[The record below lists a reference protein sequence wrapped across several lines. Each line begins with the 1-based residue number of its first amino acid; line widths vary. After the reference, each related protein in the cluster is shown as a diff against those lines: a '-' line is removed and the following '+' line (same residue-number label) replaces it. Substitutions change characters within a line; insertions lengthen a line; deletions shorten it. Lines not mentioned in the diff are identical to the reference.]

1 MRGGIRRGKGD
12 ASSRNFVAV
21 EIFRN
26 CFELD
31 ERSNSSSIDI
41 SVLNKTGMNQPVVKG
56 QRTREKGDASSK
68 RGKLYRVTWNFP
80 NWFEL
85 EEHLNSILEF
95 GIILK
100 RTNWLQCEGIRGES

>member
-1 MRGGIRRGKGD
+1 M
-12 ASSRNFVAV
+12 
-21 EIFRN
+21 
-26 CFELD
+26 
-31 ERSNSSSIDI
+31 
-41 SVLNKTGMNQPVVKG
+41 KG
-56 QRTREKGDASSK
+56 QRTREKGDASS
-68 RGKLYRVTWNFP
+68 KLYRVTWNFP